1 MRARRV
7 ARGRIPSAV
16 RTGVG
21 GAHVYMATWR
31 SRAPLRLHNLMAMAM
46 RSIPNL
52 NADFF
57 KKKHPIAGF

>member
-7 ARGRIPSAV
+7 ARGRVPSAV

-31 SRAPLRLHNLMAMAM
+31 SRAPLGPEPDGDAIHPAARILAPIFL
-46 RSIPNL
+46 
-52 NADFF
+52 
-57 KKKHPIAGF
+57 KKNPIAGF

>member
-7 ARGRIPSAV
+7 ARGRVPSAV

-31 SRAPLRLHNLMAMAM
+31 SRAPLGPEPDGDAIHPAARILAP
-46 RSIPNL
+46 I
-52 NADFF
+52 FF
-57 KKKHPIAGF
+57 